1 MAKYLGID
9 FGEKRVGIAVSDEDG
24 KLAFPKVVLVNDK
37 DLLKNIVD
45 LCMKNAVEA
54 VVMGESRDYQGQI
67 NDIMWKIEGFKK
79 QLETIGFKVIFEPE
93 FMTSVQASQ
102 ITGENKMLDASAAAI
117 ILQSY
122 LDKNTTAPNPSLTKE
137 GKGTSS
143 PPLIG

>member
-1 MAKYLGID
+1 MKYLGID

-24 KLAFPKVVLVNDK
+24 KIAFPTAVLANDK
-37 DLLKNIVD
+37 ELLKNIVD
-45 LCMKNAVEA
+45 LCMKNAVET

-67 NDIMWKIEGFKK
+67 NDIMWKINGFKK

-93 FMTSVQASQ
+93 FMTSIQASQ

-122 LDKNTTAPNPSLTKE
+122 LNRNTTSPQPS
-137 GKGTSS
+137 
-143 PPLIG
+143 P

>member
-1 MAKYLGID
+1 MKYLGID

-24 KLAFPKVVLVNDK
+24 KIAFPTAVLPNDK

-45 LCMKNAVEA
+45 LCMKNAVET

-67 NDIMWKIEGFKK
+67 NDIMWKINGFKK
-79 QLETIGFKVIFEPE
+79 QLETIGFKVVFEPE

-117 ILQSY
+117 ILQSF
-122 LDKNTTAPNPSLTKE
+122 LSKNNNQEIKN
-137 GKGTSS
+137 
-143 PPLIG
+143 I